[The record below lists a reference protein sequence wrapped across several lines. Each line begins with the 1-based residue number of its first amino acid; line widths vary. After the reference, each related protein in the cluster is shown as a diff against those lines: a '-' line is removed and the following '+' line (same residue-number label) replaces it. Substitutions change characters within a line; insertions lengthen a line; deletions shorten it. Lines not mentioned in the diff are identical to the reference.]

1 MLSRCRKR
9 VRSLPNSEPLSVW
22 MQRRGKGKLPRSPGR
37 TRQTAAVVR
46 ASQDGSRQHAAAV
59 ALLEG
64 DDVPNPCRRRPR
76 CANLVHVGP
85 PVVCRVFGLA
95 YPTARPDS
103 FSPPL
108 LSHMSWNITLIDSSP
123 GAAIESTPSM

>member
-9 VRSLPNSEPLSVW
+9 VRALPNSEPLSVW

-59 ALLEG
+59 VHQGELVAVLGKVLEVHLGPLPG
-64 DDVPNPCRRRPR
+64 DSLGIANPDLFR
-76 CANLVHVGP
+76 
-85 PVVCRVFGLA
+85 F
-95 YPTARPDS
+95 ARS
-103 FSPPL
+103 QR
-108 LSHMSWNITLIDSSP
+108 
-123 GAAIESTPSM
+123 